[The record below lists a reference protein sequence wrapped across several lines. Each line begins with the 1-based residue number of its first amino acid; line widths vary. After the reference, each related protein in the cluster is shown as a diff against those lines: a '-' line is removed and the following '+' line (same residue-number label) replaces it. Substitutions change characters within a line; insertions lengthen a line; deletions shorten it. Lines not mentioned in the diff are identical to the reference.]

1 MNKTSKHISPK
12 INEHKKNPPRYMA
25 FEIQVLAWDRHKYVA
40 GLNRLMSS
48 LPPCF
53 DTSNW
58 NHACFSVNIV
68 LQDIN

>member
-1 MNKTSKHISPK
+1 MNT
-12 INEHKKNPPRYMA
+12 KKNPPRYMA

-40 GLNRLMSS
+40 GLNRLMPS

-58 NHACFSVNIV
+58 IHACFRINIV